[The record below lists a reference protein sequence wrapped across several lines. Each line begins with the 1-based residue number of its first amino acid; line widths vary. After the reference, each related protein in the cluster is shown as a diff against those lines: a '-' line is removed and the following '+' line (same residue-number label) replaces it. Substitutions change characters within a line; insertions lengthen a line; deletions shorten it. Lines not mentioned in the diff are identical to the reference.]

1 MKALIDGGARGGAQ
15 DNVAAVVIACEETE
29 VVPQAAALGAPARA
43 SSAAAAARRPM
54 GSAPEIIIVGVETRV
69 VPSDSATAGLL
80 DALGRFA
87 RLRQPSV
94 PEVRAAQ
101 AARCHDCGQPLEAGA

>member
-1 MKALIDGGARGGAQ
+1 
-15 DNVAAVVIACEETE
+15 
-29 VVPQAAALGAPARA
+29 
-43 SSAAAAARRPM
+43 M

-69 VPSDSATAGLL
+69 VPSDSASESLL

-94 PEVRAAQ
+94 PEVAKPKPG
-101 AARCHDCGQPLEAGA
+101 RCSDCGQPLEAGVSVCPTCSASVG

>member
-1 MKALIDGGARGGAQ
+1 M
-15 DNVAAVVIACEETE
+15 
-29 VVPQAAALGAPARA
+29 
-43 SSAAAAARRPM
+43 RRPV
-54 GSAPEIIIVGVETRV
+54 GSAPEIVIVGVESRI

-94 PEVRAAQ
+94 PEVGQ
-101 AARCHDCGQPLEAGA
+101 PKPTRCSDCGQPLEAGVTACPTCGGALP

>member
-1 MKALIDGGARGGAQ
+1 MPSGAWR
-15 DNVAAVVIACEETE
+15 
-29 VVPQAAALGAPARA
+29 PA
-43 SSAAAAARRPM
+43 

-87 RLRQPSV
+87 RLQQPSF
-94 PEVRAAQ
+94 PEVGQ
-101 AARCHDCGQPLEAGA
+101 PKPSRCKDCGQPLESGAKTCPTCGTAIP